1 MLIIPRDQETYPFL
15 NMCNLCRYAWFT
27 QAQSHLLANDGDP
40 YYPPTLAG
48 VLHIIFLKLRQGIIN
63 FYQFCAVKKL
73 KAQCKEQEVPMQFIL
88 YPVTSNS
95 HKECYYA

>member
-1 MLIIPRDQETYPFL
+1 MMVIHINDPS
-15 NMCNLCRYAWFT
+15 T
-27 QAQSHLLANDGDP
+27 QAGA
-40 YYPPTLAG
+40 
-48 VLHIIFLKLRQGIIN
+48 LHIILKTWARHNQL
-63 FYQFCAVKKL
+63 YQFCTVKNL